1 MKLIRKKTV
10 NKVLIINGPNLNLLG
25 EREQNIYGK
34 KTMNDIEEECK
45 IEGKK
50 IGFEVTFFQSNSESE
65 IIDTI
70 QNSESYK
77 SLIINAGAFTH
88 TSIAIHDA
96 LKILKIPIIEVHI
109 SNIHKREDFRKNSFV
124 SSVANGIIVGFG
136 TDVYIIA
143 IRSINHLLK

>member
-1 MKLIRKKTV
+1 MKLKRKKKM

-25 EREQNIYGK
+25 QREQNIYGK
-34 KTMNDIEEECK
+34 KTMEDIEEECK
-45 IEGKK
+45 IEGEKYNLK
-50 IGFEVTFFQSNSESE
+50 INFFQSNSESE
-65 IIDTI
+65 IIDMI
-70 QNSESYK
+70 QKSSIYK

-109 SNIHKREDFRKNSFV
+109 SNIYQREDFRKNSFV

-136 TDVYIIA
+136 TDVYLIA
-143 IRSINHLLK
+143 IRSINNLLK

>member
-1 MKLIRKKTV
+1 M

-34 KTMNDIEEECK
+34 KTMKDIEEECK

-50 IGFEVTFFQSNSESE
+50 NSFEITFFQSNSESE
-65 IIDTI
+65 IIDMI
-70 QNSESYK
+70 QKSSTYR

-109 SNIHKREDFRKNSFV
+109 SNIYQREDFRKNSFV

-136 TDVYIIA
+136 TDAYIIA